1 VVEDRFPTGADSF
14 PRQHARTRRFSL
26 GAPGRFTV
34 AADGSRVAFLRSR
47 AGDDPVGCLWVLD
60 VATGEERLVF
70 DPQELAVESEA
81 HLSQAE
87 RDHRERAR
95 ETLTGVTAY
104 AADRDLRIASLVV
117 GGGILVADLQTGE
130 TRAFVSAPA
139 PFDPR
144 PDPTGRRVAYVSG
157 GALHAIDLADHTDIV
172 VVEDPDPDVHWGLA
186 EFVAAEEMER
196 DRGFWWAP
204 DGERLIAAGVDE
216 RSVRVWYLA
225 SPVDPAA
232 PPRAVRYPQTGT
244 DNAIVSLAIFS
255 PAGASPVDV
264 DWDRDAFPY
273 LVRAGWDGHGPFA
286 YVMRRNQQNAEVL
299 RIDPATGATS
309 EPQVV
314 DASTWLHVV
323 DGVPAWL
330 ADGRLV
336 MTRDEPETRRL
347 TIAGEPVTPA
357 GLQVVEVLDVSDE
370 DVLLVATD
378 EPTQRHVWRWSE
390 TSGAERLT
398 DEPGVHSSVRGGG
411 VTVFVSATLEAE
423 LPAVTVRRED
433 GTSFEIA
440 SQAER
445 PVIVAAPSFVH
456 LGERALRA
464 AVLTPGGAEPRE
476 PLPVLL
482 DPYGGP
488 HYNRVRASR
497 MSFLE
502 SQWIADQGFAVL
514 VADGRGTED
523 RGPAWEWEI
532 HEHVA
537 EVVLQDQVDAVRAA
551 AERYPFMDLDRV
563 AIRGW
568 SFGGY
573 LAALAVLRRPDVFHA
588 AGAGAPVTDMR
599 LYDTFYTER
608 YLGHPE
614 ENPEVYERNSLLA
627 DAPTLDRP
635 LLLIHGLADDN
646 VYVANTLRLSQ
657 ALTEAGR
664 PHAVLPLSGITHAP
678 RKEEVAENLLLLQVR
693 FLKEALG
700 LAAKG

>member
-1 VVEDRFPTGADSF
+1 VTEDRFPTSADSF

-26 GAPGRFTV
+26 GAPGRFSI
-34 AADGSRVAFLRSR
+34 AADGSKVAFLRSR
-47 AGDDPVGCLWVLD
+47 AGDDPVGCLWLLD

-70 DPQELAVESEA
+70 DSQELAAEAEA
-81 HLSQAE
+81 HLSHEE
-87 RDHRERAR
+87 RDRRERAR

-104 AADRDLRIASLVV
+104 AADRELRIASLVV
-117 GGGILVADLQTGE
+117 GGGILVAFLETGE

-144 PDPTGRRVAYVSG
+144 PDPTGRHVAYVSG
-157 GALHAIDLADHTDIV
+157 GTLHAIDLADHTDVILAG
-172 VVEDPDPDVHWGLA
+172 DPDPDVHWGLA

-204 DGERLIAAGVDE
+204 DGEQLIAACVDE
-216 RSVRVWYLA
+216 RPVRIWYLA
-225 SPVDPAA
+225 SQIDPAA
-232 PPRAVRYPQTGT
+232 PPRAVRYPQAGT
-244 DNAIVSLAIFS
+244 DDAIVTLSIFS
-255 PAGASPVDV
+255 AAGGSQIDV
-264 DWDRDAFPY
+264 TWDRDAFPY
-273 LVRAGWDGHGPFA
+273 VVRAGWDDHGPFA
-286 YVMRRNQQNAEVL
+286 FVMSRSQQRAEVL

-309 EPQVV
+309 AVHV
-314 DASTWLHVV
+314 AKGRTWLHVV

-330 ADGRLV
+330 GDGRLV

-347 TIAGEPVTPA
+347 TIENEPVTPA
-357 GLQVVEVLDVSDE
+357 GLQVVRVLDVSDD
-370 DVLLVATD
+370 DVLFVGTE
-378 EPTQRHVWRWSE
+378 EPTERHVWRWSE
-390 TSGAERLT
+390 ASGSERVT
-398 DEPGVHSSVRGGG
+398 DEAGVHSAARGGG
-411 VTVFVSATLEAE
+411 TIVIAAATLGSE
-423 LPAVTVRRED
+423 LPVATVRCED
-433 GTSFEIA
+433 GRSFPIA
-440 SQAER
+440 SHAER
-445 PVIVAAPSFVH
+445 PLLTPAPSLLR

-464 AVLTPGGAEPRE
+464 AVLTPGGGDPTE

-488 HYNRVRASR
+488 HYNKVRASR
-497 MSFLE
+497 TAFLE
-502 SQWIADQGFAVL
+502 SQWFADQGFAVL

-532 HEHVA
+532 HENIA
-537 EVVLQDQVDAVRAA
+537 DVVLRDQVDALHAV
-551 AERYPFMDLDRV
+551 AERSPFVDLDRV

-588 AGAGAPVTDMR
+588 AVAGAPVTDMH

-608 YLGHPE
+608 YLGHPAQ
-614 ENPEVYERNSLLA
+614 NPEVYERNSLLA
-627 DAPTLDRP
+627 DASKLDRP

-678 RKEEVAENLLLLQVR
+678 SKEEVAENLLLLQVR
-693 FLKEALG
+693 FLKDALG
-700 LAAKG
+700 IAAKD